1 MLLKNQTFYKKLGG
15 AYGLQWLD
23 ALPLL
28 CGAAALGVD
37 TPFQST
43 IWSLQCSE
51 ILKSNPASCSIGNPH
66 SCMSYEIWQVDQKM
80 TAFSLCLFQRWK
92 QLGGLR
98 SARQRSHHCHSPL
111 RSFMVSWFQVQKS
124 SVSAPCYNVSWLR
137 PVASVVL
144 RSESAVGPGDVNMTK
159 WWQNDEN

>member
-1 MLLKNQTFYKKLGG
+1 M
-15 AYGLQWLD
+15 
-23 ALPLL
+23 
-28 CGAAALGVD
+28 
-37 TPFQST
+37 
-43 IWSLQCSE
+43 
-51 ILKSNPASCSIGNPH
+51 KSNPASCSIGNPH

-124 SVSAPCYNVSWLR
+124 SVSQCGSTCPGS
-137 PVASVVL
+137 
-144 RSESAVGPGDVNMTK
+144 GPLHQWCWGLSLLLGLAMWRWQNADKIMTK
-159 WWQNDEN
+159 LIKKMIERCLECHESSGFAMFSYVLLSIQLEDA